1 MKKLLNIQINKGGNN
16 VENANFSFSLNQGA
30 IISSV
35 DVDMKFAIIVEYNG
49 KTVIVQ
55 YGKKVI

>member
-1 MKKLLNIQINKGGNN
+1 MDS
-16 VENANFSFSLNQGA
+16 ENANFSFSLNQGA
-30 IISSV
+30 IISNV

-55 YGKKVI
+55 DGKKVI

>member
-55 YGKKVI
+55 YG